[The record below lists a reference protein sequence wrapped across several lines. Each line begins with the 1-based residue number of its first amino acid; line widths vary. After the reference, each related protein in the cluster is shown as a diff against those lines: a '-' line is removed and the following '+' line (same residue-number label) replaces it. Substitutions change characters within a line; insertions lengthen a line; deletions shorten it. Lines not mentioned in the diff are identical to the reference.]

1 MLKVTMLRKKQ
12 DLLETRE
19 AELRSKLAG
28 YKQRE
33 DELAQAIAAATEED
47 TSDIEA
53 AVAELE
59 TNQADTK
66 AELKK
71 IRDDLDKVIG
81 EIEDAEKAQ
90 EDALAGETGGGDD
103 GEARSRRRSV
113 QRYDVRA
120 AAEFQRTGKRTY
132 TDVRRFLRAS
142 SPTAVLSS
150 STGVIGPTVVGGI
163 NDPVG
168 GPSALIDLLKT
179 TELEG
184 NAVYKVAVMTADS
197 TANTFTEGTAP
208 AESEPTF
215 AEVSLTPSNV
225 GTLAYVSRMIRKQS
239 PLNYEEKVNESARRA
254 LRKKL
259 TGIAVT
265 AITASTLND
274 SFDLIAASSSTT
286 GADLFDQNLL
296 SDIILAYGG
305 DENVEGAAVLFLNKK
320 DLKAFAAVRGTNEYL
335 PVYSIIPD
343 TATPSTGII
352 KDNNGL
358 SCRYC
363 LCSDVAALSDL
374 SLTTTAKK
382 TMFYGN
388 PQAAEL
394 ALWGGF
400 DVEVNDGYKF
410 AEGLLTVRG
419 EVLADV
425 DVTAQGGFVVVTAKK
440 GTDSQG

>member
-1 MLKVTMLRKKQ
+1 MLKVIMLRKKQ
-12 DLLETRE
+12 DQLETRE

-33 DELAQAIAAATEED
+33 EELAQAIAAATEED

-59 TNQADTK
+59 TSQADTK

-90 EDALAGETGGGDD
+90 EEALAGETGGDD
-103 GEARSRRRSV
+103 GEERSRRRSV

-132 TDVRRFLRAS
+132 KDVRKFIRAGLT
-142 SPTAVLSS
+142 PVLSS
-150 STGVIGPTVVGGI
+150 SAGVIGPTVVGGI

-168 GPSALIDLLKT
+168 GPSALIDLLKM

-208 AESEPTF
+208 TESEPTF
-215 AEVSLTPSNV
+215 AEVTLTPSNV

-274 SFDLIAASSSTT
+274 SFDLIAASSATT
-286 GADLFDQNLL
+286 GAALFDQNLL
-296 SDIILAYGG
+296 SDIILSYGG
-305 DENVEGAAVLFLNKK
+305 DENVEGSAVLFLHKK

-343 TATPSTGII
+343 TVTPSTGII

-358 SCRYC
+358 SARYC
-363 LCSDVAALSDL
+363 LCSDITALSDL

-400 DVEVNDGYKF
+400 DVEVNGGYKF

-425 DVTAQGGFVVVTAKK
+425 DVTTKGGFVVVTAKK
-440 GTDSQG
+440 DAGSIG

>member
-1 MLKVTMLRKKQ
+1 MLKVIMLRKKQ
-12 DLLETRE
+12 DQLEKRE

-33 DELAQAIAAATEED
+33 DELAQAIADATEED

-90 EDALAGETGGGDD
+90 EDALAGETGTGDD
-103 GEARSRRRSV
+103 GEARSRSRSA
-113 QRYDVRA
+113 QRFDTRA

-132 TDVRRFLRAS
+132 KDVRRFLRAN
-142 SPTAVLSS
+142 PTPVLSS
-150 STGVIGPTVVGGI
+150 STGVIGPVAVGGI

-168 GPSALIDLLKT
+168 GPSALIDLLKI

-184 NAVYKVAVMTADS
+184 NAEYKVAVMTADS
-197 TANTFTEGTAP
+197 TANTFTEGAAP
-208 AESEPTF
+208 TESEPTF
-215 AEVSLTPSNV
+215 AEVSLKPSNV

-274 SFDLIAASSSTT
+274 SFALSAASTATT
-286 GADLFDQNLL
+286 GAALFDHNLL
-296 SDIILAYGG
+296 SNIILAYGG
-305 DENVEGAAVLFLNKK
+305 DENVDGAAVLFLNKK

-363 LCSDVAALSDL
+363 LCSDVTALSDL
-374 SLTTTAKK
+374 SLATTAKK

-425 DVTAQGGFVVVTAKK
+425 DVTTKGGFVVVTAQKA
-440 GTDSQG
+440 SA

>member
-1 MLKVTMLRKKQ
+1 MLKVIMLRKKQ
-12 DLLETRE
+12 DQLEKRE

-33 DELAQAIAAATEED
+33 DELAQAIADATEED
-47 TSDIEA
+47 TSNIEA
-53 AVAELE
+53 AVSELE

-90 EDALAGETGGGDD
+90 EEALAGETGGADTGDD
-103 GEARSRRRSV
+103 GEERSRRRSA
-113 QRYDVRA
+113 RRFDTRA
-120 AAEFQRTGKRTY
+120 AAEFQRTGRRTIK
-132 TDVRRFLRAS
+132 DVRGFIRS
-142 SPTAVLSS
+142 AVLSS
-150 STGVIGPTVVGGI
+150 STGVVGPTGVGGI

-168 GPSALIDLLKT
+168 GPSALIDLLKI
-179 TELEG
+179 TELTG
-184 NAVYKVAVMTADS
+184 MAAYKVAVMTADATS
-197 TANTFTEGTAP
+197 AAITEGTAP
-208 AESEPTF
+208 TESEPSF
-215 AEVSLTPSNV
+215 AEVTFTPAPV
-225 GTLAYVSRMIRKQS
+225 GTLAYVSKLIRKLS
-239 PLNYEEKVNESARRA
+239 PLDYESKVNESARRS

-259 TGIAVT
+259 TSAAVA
-265 AITASTLND
+265 AITASDLND
-274 SFDLIAASSSTT
+274 SFALSAAAAATT
-286 GADLFDQNLL
+286 GSVLFDQNLL
-296 SDIILAYGG
+296 SNIILAYGG
-305 DENVEGAAVLFLNKK
+305 DEGVDGAAVLFLNKK
-320 DLKAFAAVRGTNEYL
+320 DLKAFASVRGTNEYL
-335 PVYSIIPD
+335 PVYSIVPD
-343 TATPSTGII
+343 AATPSTGVI

-363 LCSDVAALSDL
+363 ICSDVTALSDL

-400 DVEVNDGYKF
+400 DVEVSEDYKF

-419 EVLADV
+419 EVTADV
-425 DVTAQGGFVVVTAKK
+425 DVTAKGGFVIVSAKK
-440 GTDSQG
+440 ASA

>member
-1 MLKVTMLRKKQ
+1 MLKVIMLRKKQ
-12 DLLETRE
+12 DQLEKRE

-33 DELAQAIAAATEED
+33 DELAQAIADATEED

-81 EIEDAEKAQ
+81 EIEEAEKAQ
-90 EDALAGETGGGDD
+90 EEALAGETSGGDD

-113 QRYDVRA
+113 QRYDIRA

-132 TDVRRFLRAS
+132 KDVRKFLRAGLT
-142 SPTAVLSS
+142 PVLSS
-150 STGVIGPTVVGGI
+150 SAGVIGPTVVGGI

-168 GPSALIDLLKT
+168 GPSALIDLLKM

-197 TANTFTEGTAP
+197 TANTFTEGNAP
-208 AESEPTF
+208 TESEPTF

-259 TGIAVT
+259 TGMAVT

-274 SFDLIAASSSTT
+274 LFALSAASTATT
-286 GADLFDQNLL
+286 GAALFDQNLL
-296 SDIILAYGG
+296 SNIILAYGG

-343 TATPSTGII
+343 AATPSTGII

-363 LCSDVAALSDL
+363 LCSDVTALSDL
-374 SLTTTAKK
+374 ALATTAKK

-400 DVEVNDGYKF
+400 DVDVNEGYKF
-410 AEGLLTVRG
+410 GEGLLTVRG

-425 DVTAQGGFVVVTAKK
+425 DVTAKGGFVVVTAQKA
-440 GTDSQG
+440 SA